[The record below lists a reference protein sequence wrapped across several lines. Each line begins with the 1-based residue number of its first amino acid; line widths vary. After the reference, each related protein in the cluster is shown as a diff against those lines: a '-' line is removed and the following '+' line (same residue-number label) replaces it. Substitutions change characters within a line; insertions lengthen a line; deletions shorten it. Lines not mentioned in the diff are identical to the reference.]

1 MQRTHDRF
9 RFTSFSN
16 VQCCQVSDFI
26 EGTLRNDIRSK
37 FTDFSSFSWSLVWIL
52 AIQDVAV
59 SFAWPASSVRQEG
72 VAHKGQCQN
81 ALRR

>member
-16 VQCCQVSDFI
+16 THVQCCQVSDFI
-26 EGTLRNDIRSK
+26 EGTLRNDIYGPNLRISAA
-37 FTDFSSFSWSLVWIL
+37 S
-52 AIQDVAV
+52 QDVAV

-72 VAHKGQCQN
+72 MAHKGQCQN